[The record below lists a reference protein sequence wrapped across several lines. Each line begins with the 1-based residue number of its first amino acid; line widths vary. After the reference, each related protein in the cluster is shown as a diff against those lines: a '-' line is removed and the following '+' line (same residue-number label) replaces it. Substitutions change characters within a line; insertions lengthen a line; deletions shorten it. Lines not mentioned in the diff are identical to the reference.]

1 MKLQSILNKRNRAL
15 LRELVVTDFKLRYQG
30 SILGYLWSL
39 LRPLFLFAI
48 MYIVFGKFLKIGSSV
63 PHYPIYLLLGI
74 VLWGF
79 FTEATSQGLSAIVAR
94 GDLIR
99 KVNFPKYIIVLS
111 GTLSALI
118 NLFLNLLIVAFFM
131 VINKVDIHHGIV
143 LFPLVLIELYAIA
156 LAVAF
161 FLSAAF
167 VKYRDISHIWEIFLQ
182 AAFYATP
189 ILYPITLVLSAN
201 KTAAQLLMLNPVAQL
216 IQDARY
222 TLVSHQ
228 TVTLYNLVHNPWARA
243 IPFVIVIVMVAVAV
257 LYFRRNSKYFAE
269 DV

>member
-1 MKLQSILNKRNRAL
+1 MKFGNIVSKKNRAL

-30 SILGYLWSL
+30 SVLGYLWSL

-111 GTLSALI
+111 GTISALI
-118 NLFLNLLIVAFFM
+118 NLFLNLLIVALLM
-131 VINKVDIHHGIV
+131 MINKVDIHQSAL
-143 LFPLVLIELYAIA
+143 LFPLLLIELYVIA
-156 LAVAF
+156 LAIAF

-167 VKYRDISHIWEIFLQ
+167 VKYRDISYIWEVGLQ

-189 ILYPITLVLSAN
+189 ILYPISLVLSQS
-201 KTAAQLLMLNPVAQL
+201 KLAAQVLMLNPVAQL

-222 TLVSHQ
+222 VLVSKK
-228 TVTLYNLVHNPWARA
+228 TTTLYGLVPNKVVVLV
-243 IPFVIVIVMVAVAV
+243 PFVSVIVIVILAI
-257 LYFRRNSKYFAE
+257 LYFRRNSRYFAE
-269 DV
+269 NV